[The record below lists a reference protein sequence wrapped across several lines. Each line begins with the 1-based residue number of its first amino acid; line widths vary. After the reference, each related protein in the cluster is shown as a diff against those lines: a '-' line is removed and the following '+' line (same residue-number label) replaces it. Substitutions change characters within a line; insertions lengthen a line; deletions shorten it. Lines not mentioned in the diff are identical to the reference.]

1 MCKLAFFLK
10 LFYIRKNRSKIGTST
25 AEDPD
30 PAGICFPFVC
40 RMNDRMLLNGGI
52 ALDQMDIHFFK
63 KMFFGRKNGECLGK
77 ETADGLKGTG
87 AGGVDGD
94 DQFLYLC
101 GIPVFQRFQKEKLF
115 WL

>member
-1 MCKLAFFLK
+1 
-10 LFYIRKNRSKIGTST
+10 
-25 AEDPD
+25 
-30 PAGICFPFVC
+30 
-40 RMNDRMLLNGGI
+40 MNDRMLLNGGI

-63 KMFFGRKNGECLGK
+63 EMFFGRKNGECLGK

-87 AGGVDGD
+87 TGGVDGD

-115 WL
+115 RL